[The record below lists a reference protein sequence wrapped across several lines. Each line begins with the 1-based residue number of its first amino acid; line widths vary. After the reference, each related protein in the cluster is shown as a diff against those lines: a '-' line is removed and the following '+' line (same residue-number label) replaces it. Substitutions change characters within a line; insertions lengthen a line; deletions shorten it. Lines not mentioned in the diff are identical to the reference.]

1 MMRLL
6 GVVAAVWMALAAGAA
21 FAAPPAPVLY
31 VVNFT
36 ASWCPNC
43 RLSDPALKKALL
55 SLADPTIE
63 EVRIDTSNDATW
75 DASTQQAV
83 DKGVVQ
89 VHNMYL
95 GTTGLIVL
103 TAADT
108 GERIACLTARI
119 DAEAMAAMIAR
130 AKDRVRATPPGQ
142 RFTGDLLCP
151 KARQE

>member
-1 MMRLL
+1 MRIWAVVL
-6 GVVAAVWMALAAGAA
+6 GVCAALLAGPAA
-21 FAAPPAPVLY
+21 AAPTQPVLY
-31 VVNFT
+31 AVNFT

-43 RLSDPALKKALL
+43 RISDPALKKALL
-55 SLADPTIE
+55 TLADPAIE
-63 EVRIDTSNDATW
+63 EVRIDTSTDATW
-75 DASTQQAV
+75 DASTQRAV

-95 GTTGLIVL
+95 GVTGLIVL

-119 DAEAMAAMIAR
+119 DAAAMAQMIAR
-130 AKDRVRATPPGQ
+130 AKARVAAAPPGQ

-151 KARQE
+151 PPRRD